1 MIDNFKC
8 RYWDTGYLL
17 VVTLKY
23 IVAMIRPEKFNVVKK
38 ELQKVEINGLTV
50 SAVSGYGVQKGH
62 LEIDRIKAKKYE
74 ANLLEKIK
82 IEVAVNDD
90 FLQMTVEAIQN
101 GSRDKDGY
109 VGSGKIFVMS
119 LEDAI
124 RVRTN
129 ESGPHAI

>member
-1 MIDNFKC
+1 
-8 RYWDTGYLL
+8 
-17 VVTLKY
+17 LKY
-23 IVAMIRPEKFNVVKK
+23 IVAMIRPEKLDAVKK

-50 SAVSGYGVQKGH
+50 SSVSGYGVQKGH
-62 LEIDRIKAKKYE
+62 LEIDRTKARKYE

-90 FLQMTVEAIQN
+90 FLQTTVEAIQN

-129 ESGPHAI
+129 ESGSNAI

>member
-1 MIDNFKC
+1 
-8 RYWDTGYLL
+8 
-17 VVTLKY
+17 
-23 IVAMIRPEKFNVVKK
+23 MIRPEKLVAVKK

-50 SAVSGYGVQKGH
+50 SSVSGYGAQRGH
-62 LEIDRIKAKKYE
+62 LEIDKTKVKKYE

-90 FLQMTVEAIQN
+90 FLQTTVEAIQN

-109 VGSGKIFVMS
+109 VGSGKIFVVS
-119 LEDAI
+119 LENAI